1 MGTKALGIVLVG
13 VLGCEAAYGQAKPSD
28 PCTVADRS
36 FAAHLLPEARSG
48 YEACLAAGQV
58 TFEILSNLGAVYSQ
72 LSQFDRAIP
81 TYRQALALNPDNPF
95 LHLNLGLAFYK
106 SDKVREA
113 AVEFSRT
120 LILDPDNLK
129 ALELLAFCHYQMN
142 QIDLAA
148 AEASRVERAQPE
160 DGSAMLLLG
169 TCLLRLGQYKQAIQ
183 LLYLATLKADLPQT
197 HLLLGEALLGVKA
210 FKSAMR
216 EFTGV
221 LAASPDTPG
230 LTDDLGIAY
239 AGLGQPDKAIEE
251 FQKQLAADPNDFQ
264 ANYYLGRLKRLN
276 NEPDAAKQFLA
287 KAEQLRTGDP
297 SVGYE
302 YAVFAIQDKDYAKA
316 EGLLSDI
323 LNRVPNYTDAHVLLA
338 EVYYKLHRPDDAKR
352 ERAIIEALKKE
363 EQEEENAGGKPPE
376 SPAPQS
382 PGPQAPGRPAVAK
395 PADP

>member
-36 FAAHLLPEARSG
+36 FAA
-48 YEACLAAGQV
+48 
-58 TFEILSNLGAVYSQ
+58 
-72 LSQFDRAIP
+72 FDRAIP

-129 ALELLAFCHYQMN
+129 ALELLAYCHYEMN

-221 LAASPDTPG
+221 LAASPD
-230 LTDDLGIAY
+230 
-239 AGLGQPDKAIEE
+239 IEE

-287 KAEQLRTGDP
+287 KAEQLRAGDP

-395 PADP
+395 PADR